1 MMTPAWRPAGEI
13 ACAYLDGTLTL
24 EQAVLV
30 AHARAR
36 AAAQC
41 PPGVMA
47 SVGEGAWHPPLR
59 AHCPLSMSSNMLASA
74 TCTC

>member
-1 MMTPAWRPAGEI
+1 MLNDTGLVHAGEI

-36 AAAQC
+36 AAARC

-47 SVGEGAWHPPLR
+47 SVGETA
-59 AHCPLSMSSNMLASA
+59 
-74 TCTC
+74 

>member
-1 MMTPAWRPAGEI
+1 MLDDTGLVNAGEI

-36 AAAQC
+36 AAALC

-47 SVGEGAWHPPLR
+47 SVGETACCMPLC
-59 AHCPLSMSSNMLASA
+59 AHDPLSMSSNMPSCA
-74 TCTC
+74 T